1 MNEKIN
7 ILNIE
12 LYQTSAK
19 AAMQKVV
26 QYMESDSINTVEII
40 TMDMLLKGK
49 DMPGWKEAVESLN
62 LVLPGE
68 TEILEA
74 AGVREKTLLR
84 DTAGLVFLK
93 MFLRYIQRNKKRVFL
108 VAQSETELLEMES
121 AIREHDRKL
130 ILAGRG
136 VLPPDGAG
144 IEQVIN
150 AVNGA
155 ETDCIFSLLPS
166 PEQELLIQRNSALL
180 NARVWF
186 GCGSGG
192 IFPGKENCWKSRK
205 KERFKDFCAGKC
217 SVTRWDGSREVKN
230 KKASV
235 CILCIAVS
243 I

>member
-84 DTAGLVFLK
+84 DTAGQVF
-93 MFLRYIQRNKKRVFL
+93 
-108 VAQSETELLEMES
+108 LEMES

-186 GCGSGG
+186 GCGSVLKE
-192 IFPGKENCWKSRK
+192 IYMKKQKKGKIQRFLRRK
-205 KERFKDFCAGKC
+205 VFRYQVGRQQRSE
-217 SVTRWDGSREVKN
+217 E
-230 KKASV
+230 
-235 CILCIAVS
+235 
-243 I
+243 

>member
-84 DTAGLVFLK
+84 DTAGQVFLK

-108 VAQSETELLEMES
+108 VES

-186 GCGSGG
+186 GCGSVLKE
-192 IFPGKENCWKSRK
+192 IYMKKQKKGKLQRFLRRK
-205 KERFKDFCAGKC
+205 VFRYQVGRQQRSE
-217 SVTRWDGSREVKN
+217 E
-230 KKASV
+230 
-235 CILCIAVS
+235 
-243 I
+243 

>member
-84 DTAGLVFLK
+84 DTAGQVFLK
-93 MFLRYIQRNKKRVFL
+93 MFLRYIQRNKK
-108 VAQSETELLEMES
+108 MC
-121 AIREHDRKL
+121 IRDRCTG
-130 ILAGRG
+130 AGRRG
-136 VLPPDGAG
+136 QCTPSGSPGSGRPHQTLAFTGAG
-144 IEQVIN
+144 
-150 AVNGA
+150 
-155 ETDCIFSLLPS
+155 
-166 PEQELLIQRNSALL
+166 
-180 NARVWF
+180 
-186 GCGSGG
+186 GG
-192 IFPGKENCWKSRK
+192 
-205 KERFKDFCAGKC
+205 
-217 SVTRWDGSREVKN
+217 
-230 KKASV
+230 
-235 CILCIAVS
+235 
-243 I
+243 

>member
-121 AIREHDRKL
+121 AIREHDRK
-130 ILAGRG
+130 
-136 VLPPDGAG
+136 PDGAG

-186 GCGSGG
+186 GCGSVLKE
-192 IFPGKENCWKSRK
+192 IYMKKQKKGKIQRFLRRK
-205 KERFKDFCAGKC
+205 VFRYQVGRQQRSE
-217 SVTRWDGSREVKN
+217 E
-230 KKASV
+230 
-235 CILCIAVS
+235 
-243 I
+243 

>member
-1 MNEKIN
+1 
-7 ILNIE
+7 
-12 LYQTSAK
+12 
-19 AAMQKVV
+19 
-26 QYMESDSINTVEII
+26 
-40 TMDMLLKGK
+40 
-49 DMPGWKEAVESLN
+49 
-62 LVLPGE
+62 
-68 TEILEA
+68 
-74 AGVREKTLLR
+74 
-84 DTAGLVFLK
+84 
-93 MFLRYIQRNKKRVFL
+93 
-108 VAQSETELLEMES
+108 MES

-186 GCGSGG
+186 GCGSVL
-192 IFPGKENCWKSRK
+192 KEIYMKKAEK
-205 KERFKDFCAGKC
+205 KESFRDFCAGKC

-230 KKASV
+230 KKSFGLYTMYSR
-235 CILCIAVS
+235 INMNFL
-243 I
+243 

>member
-93 MFLRYIQRNKKRVFL
+93 MFLRYIQRNKKR
-108 VAQSETELLEMES
+108 ELLEMES

-186 GCGSGG
+186 GCGSVLKE
-192 IFPGKENCWKSRK
+192 IYMKKQKKGKIQRFLRRK
-205 KERFKDFCAGKC
+205 VFRYQVGRQQRSE
-217 SVTRWDGSREVKN
+217 E
-230 KKASV
+230 
-235 CILCIAVS
+235 
-243 I
+243 

>member
-84 DTAGLVFLK
+84 DT
-93 MFLRYIQRNKKRVFL
+93 
-108 VAQSETELLEMES
+108 ES

-186 GCGSGG
+186 GCGSVLKE
-192 IFPGKENCWKSRK
+192 IYMKKQKKGKIQRFLRRK
-205 KERFKDFCAGKC
+205 VFRYQVGRQQRSE
-217 SVTRWDGSREVKN
+217 E
-230 KKASV
+230 
-235 CILCIAVS
+235 
-243 I
+243 

>member
-84 DTAGLVFLK
+84 STARQVFLK
-93 MFLRYIQRNKKRVFL
+93 MFLRYIQRNKSVYFL
-108 VAQSETELLEMES
+108 WHSQKQSFRDMES
-121 AIREHDRKL
+121 AIRNMTE
-130 ILAGRG
+130 
-136 VLPPDGAG
+136 
-144 IEQVIN
+144 
-150 AVNGA
+150 
-155 ETDCIFSLLPS
+155 S
-166 PEQELLIQRNSALL
+166 
-180 NARVWF
+180 
-186 GCGSGG
+186 
-192 IFPGKENCWKSRK
+192 
-205 KERFKDFCAGKC
+205 
-217 SVTRWDGSREVKN
+217 
-230 KKASV
+230 
-235 CILCIAVS
+235 
-243 I
+243 

>member
-84 DTAGLVFLK
+84 DTAGQVFLK

-186 GCGSGG
+186 GC
-192 IFPGKENCWKSRK
+192 IH
-205 KERFKDFCAGKC
+205 RFLHLCACCKFLLQH
-217 SVTRWDGSREVKN
+217 R
-230 KKASV
+230 AFIIP
-235 CILCIAVS
+235 CILKCRSKRLSFCIQNAKVNS
-243 I
+243 GNSF

>member
-1 MNEKIN
+1 M
-7 ILNIE
+7 NIE

-84 DTAGLVFLK
+84 DTAGLVFL
-93 MFLRYIQRNKKRVFL
+93 QRNKKRVFL

-186 GCGSGG
+186 GCGSVLKE
-192 IFPGKENCWKSRK
+192 IYMKKQKKGKIQRFLRRK
-205 KERFKDFCAGKC
+205 VFRYQVGRQQRSE
-217 SVTRWDGSREVKN
+217 E
-230 KKASV
+230 
-235 CILCIAVS
+235 
-243 I
+243 

>member
-49 DMPGWKEAVESLN
+49 DMPGWKAAVESLN

-84 DTAGLVFLK
+84 DTAGHGVF
-93 MFLRYIQRNKKRVFL
+93 KKVFP
-108 VAQSETELLEMES
+108 
-121 AIREHDRKL
+121 L
-130 ILAGRG
+130 I
-136 VLPPDGAG
+136 
-144 IEQVIN
+144 
-150 AVNGA
+150 
-155 ETDCIFSLLPS
+155 
-166 PEQELLIQRNSALL
+166 
-180 NARVWF
+180 
-186 GCGSGG
+186 
-192 IFPGKENCWKSRK
+192 KRK
-205 KERFKDFCAGKC
+205 KK
-217 SVTRWDGSREVKN
+217 EV
-230 KKASV
+230 S
-235 CILCIAVS
+235 
-243 I
+243 

>member
-12 LYQTSAK
+12 LYQASAK

-108 VAQSETELLEMES
+108 VAQS
-121 AIREHDRKL
+121 KL
-130 ILAGRG
+130 
-136 VLPPDGAG
+136 
-144 IEQVIN
+144 
-150 AVNGA
+150 
-155 ETDCIFSLLPS
+155 SKLPS
-166 PEQELLIQRNSALL
+166 NFE
-180 NARVWF
+180 
-186 GCGSGG
+186 
-192 IFPGKENCWKSRK
+192 SRQV
-205 KERFKDFCAGKC
+205 D
-217 SVTRWDGSREVKN
+217 
-230 KKASV
+230 
-235 CILCIAVS
+235 VS
-243 I
+243 FRSL

>member
-93 MFLRYIQRNKKRVFL
+93 MFLRYIQRNKKACISCGTVRNRAFRDGIRDPGNM
-108 VAQSETELLEMES
+108 TES
-121 AIREHDRKL
+121 
-130 ILAGRG
+130 
-136 VLPPDGAG
+136 
-144 IEQVIN
+144 
-150 AVNGA
+150 
-155 ETDCIFSLLPS
+155 
-166 PEQELLIQRNSALL
+166 
-180 NARVWF
+180 
-186 GCGSGG
+186 
-192 IFPGKENCWKSRK
+192 
-205 KERFKDFCAGKC
+205 
-217 SVTRWDGSREVKN
+217 
-230 KKASV
+230 
-235 CILCIAVS
+235 
-243 I
+243 

>member
-84 DTAGLVFLK
+84 DTAGLVFL
-93 MFLRYIQRNKKRVFL
+93 
-108 VAQSETELLEMES
+108 EMES

-186 GCGSGG
+186 GCGSVLKE
-192 IFPGKENCWKSRK
+192 IYMKKQKKGKLQRFLRRK
-205 KERFKDFCAGKC
+205 VFRYQVGRQQRSE
-217 SVTRWDGSREVKN
+217 E
-230 KKASV
+230 
-235 CILCIAVS
+235 
-243 I
+243 

>member
-144 IEQVIN
+144 GDQ
-150 AVNGA
+150 
-155 ETDCIFSLLPS
+155 
-166 PEQELLIQRNSALL
+166 
-180 NARVWF
+180 
-186 GCGSGG
+186 CGQW
-192 IFPGKENCWKSRK
+192 C
-205 KERFKDFCAGKC
+205 
-217 SVTRWDGSREVKN
+217 
-230 KKASV
+230 
-235 CILCIAVS
+235 
-243 I
+243 

>member
-1 MNEKIN
+1 
-7 ILNIE
+7 
-12 LYQTSAK
+12 
-19 AAMQKVV
+19 
-26 QYMESDSINTVEII
+26 
-40 TMDMLLKGK
+40 
-49 DMPGWKEAVESLN
+49 
-62 LVLPGE
+62 
-68 TEILEA
+68 
-74 AGVREKTLLR
+74 
-84 DTAGLVFLK
+84 
-93 MFLRYIQRNKKRVFL
+93 
-108 VAQSETELLEMES
+108 MES

-186 GCGSGG
+186 GCGSVL
-192 IFPGKENCWKSRK
+192 KEIYMKKQK
-205 KERFKDFCAGKC
+205 KESFRDFCAGKC

-230 KKASV
+230 KSFGLYTMYSRINMNFCKNYEEMHKKV
-235 CILCIAVS
+235 DFLFLF
-243 I
+243 

>member
-84 DTAGLVFLK
+84 DIGGT
-93 MFLRYIQRNKKRVFL
+93 
-108 VAQSETELLEMES
+108 
-121 AIREHDRKL
+121 
-130 ILAGRG
+130 G
-136 VLPPDGAG
+136 V
-144 IEQVIN
+144 
-150 AVNGA
+150 
-155 ETDCIFSLLPS
+155 
-166 PEQELLIQRNSALL
+166 
-180 NARVWF
+180 
-186 GCGSGG
+186 
-192 IFPGKENCWKSRK
+192 
-205 KERFKDFCAGKC
+205 FKDVSPLYTEKQKACISCGTVRNRAF
-217 SVTRWDGSREVKN
+217 RDGIRDPGT
-230 KKASV
+230 
-235 CILCIAVS
+235 
-243 I
+243 

>member
-136 VLPPDGAG
+136 
-144 IEQVIN
+144 
-150 AVNGA
+150 

-186 GCGSGG
+186 GCGSVLKE
-192 IFPGKENCWKSRK
+192 IYMKKQKKGKIQRFLRRK
-205 KERFKDFCAGKC
+205 VFRYQVGRQQRSE
-217 SVTRWDGSREVKN
+217 E
-230 KKASV
+230 
-235 CILCIAVS
+235 
-243 I
+243 

>member
-136 VLPPDGAG
+136 VLPPASFPDLCSFPLRSGERG
-144 IEQVIN
+144 LSQSYQSCRREYRQSVLF
-150 AVNGA
+150 
-155 ETDCIFSLLPS
+155 CP
-166 PEQELLIQRNSALL
+166 PH
-180 NARVWF
+180 
-186 GCGSGG
+186 CGWGDS
-192 IFPGKENCWKSRK
+192 F
-205 KERFKDFCAGKC
+205 
-217 SVTRWDGSREVKN
+217 
-230 KKASV
+230 
-235 CILCIAVS
+235 
-243 I
+243 

>member
-150 AVNGA
+150 A
-155 ETDCIFSLLPS
+155 
-166 PEQELLIQRNSALL
+166 
-180 NARVWF
+180 WF
-186 GCGSGG
+186 GCGSVLKE
-192 IFPGKENCWKSRK
+192 IYMKKQKKGKIQRFLRRK
-205 KERFKDFCAGKC
+205 VFRYQVGRQQRSE
-217 SVTRWDGSREVKN
+217 E
-230 KKASV
+230 
-235 CILCIAVS
+235 
-243 I
+243 

>member
-108 VAQSETELLEMES
+108 VAQSETEILEMES

-166 PEQELLIQRNSALL
+166 PEQELLIQRNSAVL

-186 GCGSGG
+186 GCGSVLKE
-192 IFPGKENCWKSRK
+192 IYMKKQKKGKIQRFLRRK
-205 KERFKDFCAGKC
+205 VFRYQVGRQQRSE
-217 SVTRWDGSREVKN
+217 E
-230 KKASV
+230 
-235 CILCIAVS
+235 
-243 I
+243 

>member
-74 AGVREKTLLR
+74 AGVREKLYTEKQKACISCGTVRNRAFR
-84 DTAGLVFLK
+84 DG
-93 MFLRYIQRNKKRVFL
+93 
-108 VAQSETELLEMES
+108 
-121 AIREHDRKL
+121 IRD
-130 ILAGRG
+130 
-136 VLPPDGAG
+136 
-144 IEQVIN
+144 
-150 AVNGA
+150 
-155 ETDCIFSLLPS
+155 
-166 PEQELLIQRNSALL
+166 
-180 NARVWF
+180 
-186 GCGSGG
+186 
-192 IFPGKENCWKSRK
+192 PG
-205 KERFKDFCAGKC
+205 
-217 SVTRWDGSREVKN
+217 T
-230 KKASV
+230 
-235 CILCIAVS
+235 
-243 I
+243 